1 MSRTRADGQRTRAA
15 ILERA
20 AALATV
26 NGLNGLTIGVLADD
40 LGMSKSGLYTHF
52 KSKEALQLATI
63 DEAGRILHA
72 QVVEPAIK
80 SEAGMD
86 RLVAVCDA
94 YFDYLQR
101 RCFPGG
107 CFFAVASLELGSR
120 PGPVK
125 ERVARFLADFLVVL
139 EQCAADAIGRKQLV
153 DTEKPHVLAFELNGI
168 FLAAHVHFVLHGN
181 EAALDIARQVVR
193 HRLRLNDPSPKR
205 LAPNESTAAPKA

>member
-1 MSRTRADGQRTRAA
+1 MAGTRADGRRTRAA

-26 NGLNGLTIGVLADD
+26 NGLDGLTIGVLADE

-63 DEAGRILHA
+63 DEAGRIFNA
-72 QVVEPAIK
+72 QVVEPAME
-80 SEAGMD
+80 SEAGAD
-86 RLVAVCDA
+86 RLVALCDG
-94 YFDYLQR
+94 YFDYLER

-125 ERVARFLADFLVVL
+125 ERVARFMTDFFLL
-139 EQCAADAIGRKQLV
+139 IEQSAADAIERRQLA
-153 DTEKPHVLAFELNGI
+153 DTEKPDVLAFELNGV
-168 FLAAHVHFVLHGN
+168 FLAADVHFVLHGN
-181 EAALDIARQVVR
+181 EAALATARQVVR
-193 HRLRLNDPSPKR
+193 HRLGAGVRAR
-205 LAPNESTAAPKA
+205 